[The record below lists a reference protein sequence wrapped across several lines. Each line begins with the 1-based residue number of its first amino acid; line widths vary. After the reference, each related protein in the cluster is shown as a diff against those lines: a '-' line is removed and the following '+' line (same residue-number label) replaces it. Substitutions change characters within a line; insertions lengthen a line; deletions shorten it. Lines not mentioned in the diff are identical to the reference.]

1 MSERKIKLQI
11 KDMTKKYDNGD
22 GVEHINLDIYEGE
35 IVTFLGSMEEAQ
47 GTMLVGMAK
56 VQTMPVAMYG
66 IVLDSS
72 AVQIGAVFAILLIIP
87 SALMIFAMR
96 KYIGPEAISGGFKM
110 K

>member
-1 MSERKIKLQI
+1 
-11 KDMTKKYDNGD
+11 
-22 GVEHINLDIYEGE
+22 
-35 IVTFLGSMEEAQ
+35 MEEAQ
-47 GTMLVGMAK
+47 GTLLVGMAK

-87 SALMIFAMR
+87 SALMIFLMR